1 MALPFSRRNILQ
13 AVQEQGP
20 DGSSCPA
27 LRENRDVIRV
37 FLWIQV
43 DQVVSEDVF
52 GVYFFCWVEHLR
64 RIRESVGS
72 FFVRTLI
79 SS

>member
-43 DQVVSEDVF
+43 VSEDVF
-52 GVYFFCWVEHLR
+52 GVFFLL
-64 RIRESVGS
+64 G
-72 FFVRTLI
+72 
-79 SS
+79 